1 MIRKYNI
8 NGTTY
13 EYDLDRIS
21 IRDAMML
28 KAETGY
34 NLVPFSKGLS
44 DFDPECVQAMA
55 WLIQTTAGVKGP
67 DGQPLKRADLDF
79 DLLAFFADD
88 EDEEPDGETDPPTE
102 PPLTEPSSPS
112 GTTPDSMLPEPANST
127 A

>member
-1 MIRKYNI
+1 VIRKYNI
-8 NGTTY
+8 NGAMY

-67 DGQPLKRADLDF
+67 GGQPLKRADLDF
-79 DLLAFFADD
+79 DLLAFFADED
-88 EDEEPDGETDPPTE
+88 EDEPDEADPTSGESLP
-102 PPLTEPSSPS
+102 
-112 GTTPDSMLPEPANST
+112 GGVTPDSTSPEPANST